1 MKRELKLLKTEN
13 VEPNE
18 IQNKYLKLILFHKDY
33 LDKNTNYFYLRQR
46 VIRIHFCIIFIQV
59 SSHHFIQFYTCI
71 PIFSNLFSMTFI
83 PIFRNKC
90 LRNTCHWE

>member
-18 IQNKYLKLILFHKDY
+18 IQNKYLKLILLHKDY

-46 VIRIHFCIIFIQV
+46 VIKIHFCIIF
-59 SSHHFIQFYTCI
+59 Y
-71 PIFSNLFSMTFI
+71 LG
-83 PIFRNKC
+83 K
-90 LRNTCHWE
+90 

>member
-18 IQNKYLKLILFHKDY
+18 IQNKYLKLILFHEDY

-46 VIRIHFCIIFIQV
+46 VIKIHFCIIFYIG
-59 SSHHFIQFYTCI
+59 
-71 PIFSNLFSMTFI
+71 
-83 PIFRNKC
+83 K
-90 LRNTCHWE
+90 

>member
-59 SSHHFIQFYTCI
+59 SSHHFIQFYTFI
-71 PIFSNLFSMTFI
+71 PIFSNLLSMTFI
-83 PIFRNKC
+83 PKNIYSHF
-90 LRNTCHWE
+90 